1 MTRDNRGSTL
11 ITVIVAIAFVTILTS
26 IILSTTA
33 MNMSMKGIDRKVKDD
48 FYYAEKGLNDVYT
61 GVGQYAAKRVGKRY
75 DDAFKE
81 IGATYATAVEA
92 DAAYR
97 QNFLTD
103 IYTEYSGATLSDR
116 IGKLNPFIVSSLP
129 ARLKSVKV
137 TSADAAKYRDK
148 NGNDSS
154 LSDAVAVVIPN
165 VTVTATDK
173 DDFRSV
179 IKSDIVIQCPTVD
192 FLGTNAEIT
201 DYSLIACQG
210 VYFTEGA
217 GGSKYIDVNGDL
229 YGGVHPAASTTDEQI
244 LNSATYQVYGGI
256 NVYNSVVNLK
266 SNQIV
271 SKGDIN
277 ISGSGSELNIGS
289 NEMVSSVPGVWFD
302 TMRTVKGAASPKVTV
317 RANMYALNDLE
328 LNANGSDVRLLGGYD
343 YYGYNDKTLTIDPEA
358 SPVPTPVATE
368 HSLSFTS
375 DRKDADS
382 SSIIIN
388 GNSCRLDMSD
398 VHTLVLMG
406 KAFVDFSS
414 KGRVLSGDKTVAS
427 AEGLAL
433 QTNQQLYR
441 S

>member
-343 YYGYNDKTLTIDPEA
+343 YYG
-358 SPVPTPVATE
+358 
-368 HSLSFTS
+368 
-375 DRKDADS
+375 
-382 SSIIIN
+382 
-388 GNSCRLDMSD
+388 
-398 VHTLVLMG
+398 
-406 KAFVDFSS
+406 
-414 KGRVLSGDKTVAS
+414 
-427 AEGLAL
+427 
-433 QTNQQLYR
+433 
-441 S
+441 